1 MIIHSP
7 IISGSLTFADGAT
20 FTLPDNGQYS
30 GSFSGSAQF
39 STIGS
44 DLIPDTS
51 GAYDLGSEA
60 YPFQDLW
67 LVGNTANIGGISL
80 GVSAGGLNIKNKST
94 GNAAPIAASTITI
107 GGILGGVGTKS
118 FKLNN
123 DGEIEAQDENGAATA
138 VVASSLIVSSSNGAV
153 TMSVDTNGEVV
164 TTTSAGGQASSN
176 ISGSFTGSVQDLVG
190 NGNATFN
197 DAVTVSGLSSLD
209 GGIDVDGVF
218 TVADSTGNVAT
229 TGTLSAGAT
238 TVTGLTANGS
248 ISGSGTLS
256 AGATT
261 LTSTVDVTG
270 LASLDGGIDVDGAFT
285 VGDTNGNVVTTG
297 TITVPEGNLTIGSTA
312 VDATASELN
321 LLDGSTAGTVTNS
334 KAVVY
339 GSGGEVNATKLQVGG
354 VDITATPAE
363 LNLLDGV
370 AGLVQSD
377 FTKLAAIEVTATK
390 INYLTD
396 MTGNV
401 KEYIDNE
408 VAGIVDS
415 APGTLDTLNELA
427 AALGD
432 DANFSTTISN
442 TIGGKVSQSLQVIA
456 GDGLTGGGN
465 LTTDRT
471 LNVGGTANRIS
482 VSADAVD
489 IASTYV
495 GQTSITTL
503 GTIATGVWQGTTI
516 ASEYLDADPL
526 PVGSV
531 SGSSQIVL
539 QDANKTGFTGAS
551 SITTLG
557 TITTGTWNGTA
568 IAHDYIGLD
577 AIDGTNIS
585 DDAIDSEHYVE
596 GSIDNIH
603 LAGSIAASKITEISN
618 LTAAE
623 GEQLENIGTTTISA
637 TQWGY
642 LGGMNQ
648 DVTTSSNVTF
658 GNVNGAT
665 GTFTGDVI
673 AYASSDER
681 LKDNI
686 QVISEPLQKISEL
699 RGVKWEWNDNADAI
713 QKQLPTVGVI
723 AQDVEKVLPEL
734 VHTKSDGYKAVDYP
748 KLVAL
753 LIECVKEQQKEI
765 DGLHASHQE
774 QNNSNSDIL
783 NGILSDINQL
793 KDDLN
798 DLKSK

>member
-377 FTKLAAIEVTATK
+377 FTKLAAIEVDATK

-401 KEYIDNE
+401 KNYIDTE
-408 VAGIVDS
+408 VAGIVDT
-415 APGTLDTLNELA
+415 APAALDTLNELA

-432 DANFSTTISN
+432 DPNFATTIST
-442 TIGGKVSQSLQVIA
+442 TIGGKVSQSLALTA
-456 GDGLTGGGN
+456 GNGLTGGGN
-465 LTTDRT
+465 LTADRT
-471 LNVGGTANRIS
+471 FDVVGTLNRIS
-482 VSADAVD
+482 VTADAVD

-495 GQTSITTL
+495 GQST
-503 GTIATGVWQGTTI
+503 
-516 ASEYLDADPL
+516 
-526 PVGSV
+526 
-531 SGSSQIVL
+531 
-539 QDANKTGFTGAS
+539 
-551 SITTLG
+551 ITTLG

-568 IAHDYIGLD
+568 IASTYIAAD
-577 AIDGTNIS
+577 AIDGTKIA
-585 DDAIDSEHYVE
+585 DDAIDSEHYAD
-596 GSIDNIH
+596 GSIDTAHIAADAIDGTKIADDAINSEHIADGAIDTVH
-603 LAGSIAASKITEISN
+603 IADLNVTTAKIAADAITGAKIADDSIDSEHYVDESIDTAHIADAAVTSAKLAGSYTGTWAVTGAIT
-618 LTAAE
+618 
-623 GEQLENIGTTTISA
+623 
-637 TQWGY
+637 
-642 LGGMNQ
+642 
-648 DVTTSSNVTF
+648 
-658 GNVNGAT
+658 AT
-665 GTFTGDVI
+665 GDIT

-686 QVISEPLQKISEL
+686 EVISNPIEKVQQLK
-699 RGVKWEWNDNADAI
+699 GVTWDWNDTASEV
-713 QKQLPTVGVI
+713 QHSLPNVGVI
-723 AQDVEKVLPEL
+723 AQDVEKVLPQL
-734 VHTKSDGYKAVDYP
+734 VRDNEGGYKAVDYD
-748 KLVAL
+748 KLVGL
-753 LIECVKEQQKEI
+753 LIEAVKDQQSQI
-765 DGLHASHQE
+765 DE
-774 QNNSNSDIL
+774 
-783 NGILSDINQL
+783 
-793 KDDLN
+793 
-798 DLKSK
+798 LKSKLG